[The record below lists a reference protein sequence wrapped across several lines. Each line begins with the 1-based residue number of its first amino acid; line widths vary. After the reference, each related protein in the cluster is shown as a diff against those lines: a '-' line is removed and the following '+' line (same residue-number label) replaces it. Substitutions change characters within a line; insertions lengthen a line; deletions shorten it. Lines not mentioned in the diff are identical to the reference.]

1 MSDTFLKIGSHKI
14 KITHA
19 QKMLFPD
26 DGITKEEFVEYHR
39 QIARYMVPHLKG
51 RPAVMFRVFGDI
63 RGQGHY
69 QQEIMEPAPSWIP
82 RVTVKKEGGTVTHVT
97 CDNGATLVYL
107 ASQDCIT
114 LHVWLSRKNK
124 LDYPDQMIFDLDPPG
139 DDFEPARSGAF
150 YLKGLLDEL
159 GLISFIKTTGSHGLH
174 VVIPLDRNANFEAVR
189 GFAQQ
194 VATIMV
200 RREPQKFTIEQRRE
214 KRQGRLFI
222 DILRNAYG
230 HIAVAP
236 YTVRVH
242 QGAPVATPLF
252 WEELKEPSLNSHRYN
267 IRNVIAHLENIGN
280 PWKDISNVAQSLSE
294 YRAKL
299 KEIARE

>member
-1 MSDTFLKIGSHKI
+1 MDDTFLTIGTHKI
-14 KITHA
+14 KITHP
-19 QKMLFPD
+19 QKTIFPD
-26 DGITKEEFVEYHR
+26 DGITKEEFVDYYR
-39 QIARYMVPHLKG
+39 RIARYMVPHVKG

-63 RGQGHY
+63 RGQGIY
-69 QQEIMEPAPSWIP
+69 QQEIMESAPSWIP

-97 CDNGATLVYL
+97 CDDGATLVYL
-107 ASQDCIT
+107 AGQDCIT
-114 LHVWLSRKNK
+114 IHVWLSRRNK

-139 DDFEPARSGAF
+139 DDFGPVRTGAF
-150 YLKGLLDEL
+150 FLKGLLDEL
-159 GLISFIKTTGSHGLH
+159 GMISFIKTTGSHGLH
-174 VVIPLDRNANFEAVR
+174 VVVPLDSNDNFETVR

-194 VATIMV
+194 AAAVMA
-200 RREPQKFTIEQRRE
+200 RREPQKFTIEQRKE

-236 YTVRVH
+236 YSVRVR

-252 WEELKEPSLNSHRYN
+252 WEELKEQDLNSHRYN
-267 IRNVIAHLENIGN
+267 IRNVIEHLENTGD
-280 PWKDISNVAQSLSE
+280 PWKDISRFPQSLSE

-299 KEIARE
+299 KEIAKE